1 MFNSIE
7 INLKDSNLK
16 FNQSSEMNNEQRDIL
31 RETIQINNNH
41 ENIDL
46 DFEKK
51 IEKNKIDIDNI
62 NKMDK
67 KESKS
72 NLKIKKFID
81 NSDDININQI

>member
-1 MFNSIE
+1 M
-7 INLKDSNLK
+7 K